1 MSQSAEIQKCE
12 EQLKEAMLQSNISVL
27 DTLLADDLIFINHLG
42 QIMTKHDD
50 IEAHKSKSYII
61 NEITLSEQKIKI
73 FENIAIVTVK
83 AHIPGYSLF
92 LVFLVGSIFGDI
104 TKMKPHYD
112 FSKMNRK
119 NNPYIN
125 FLKQP
130 VTLPLD
136 YESVNI
142 SNH

>member
-83 AHIPGYSLF
+83 THIIGRYNGKESMNDF
-92 LVFLVGSIFGDI
+92 RFTRVWKKTSNNKWKI
-104 TKMKPHYD
+104 TAGHSSMH
-112 FSKMNRK
+112 S
-119 NNPYIN
+119 
-125 FLKQP
+125 
-130 VTLPLD
+130 
-136 YESVNI
+136 
-142 SNH
+142 

>member
-83 AHIPGYSLF
+83 THIIGRYNGKESMNDF
-92 LVFLVGSIFGDI
+92 RFTRVWNKTSNNKWKI
-104 TKMKPHYD
+104 TAGHSSML
-112 FSKMNRK
+112 S
-119 NNPYIN
+119 
-125 FLKQP
+125 
-130 VTLPLD
+130 
-136 YESVNI
+136 
-142 SNH
+142 

>member
-83 AHIPGYSLF
+83 AHIIGRYNGKESMNDF
-92 LVFLVGSIFGDI
+92 RFTRVWKKTSNNKWKI
-104 TKMKPHYD
+104 TAGHSSML
-112 FSKMNRK
+112 S
-119 NNPYIN
+119 
-125 FLKQP
+125 
-130 VTLPLD
+130 
-136 YESVNI
+136 
-142 SNH
+142 